1 MGLKHGCAAVFAA
14 LLLSGGAAQAQDV
27 TLTARD
33 GGITLDGS
41 LMGFDGE
48 FYRVETAYGLLT
60 VDGAGVICT
69 GPGCPDLTA
78 PLAVIRIMGAAD
90 AGMGLL
96 PGLFAAFAASRGME
110 FESGEAEG
118 GFAARVSDRATGQ
131 ALAKISF
138 AATTPA
144 EARAALSAGRAEL
157 VVSAVAETGFGARVL
172 GLDALIP
179 IVAADNPL
187 PRIATPDLARAL
199 AGEVDNWQGLG
210 GPDMPLVL
218 HALARESSLQE
229 ALEARL
235 GRPVAAAVVH
245 PDLASLAQAV
255 ARDPWALAIT
265 GQSAQ
270 GPARALPLTDSC
282 GFPLLPTRLGVKAED
297 YPLALPLYLLTPR
310 QRLPLFAREFLEFL
324 ALPEAQAAVAAAG
337 YVDRSPERQPL
348 TADGLRLINAIRGA
362 GDGIALPELKRL
374 AEVMA
379 GADRLS
385 LTFRF
390 EDGSST
396 LDAPSRENLNHLALL
411 VAVGQF
417 RGQEM
422 ILAGFS
428 DGSGDAATNLDLS
441 LARAAEV
448 AAALQLA
455 VPDMPEGQA
464 AARVEAFGEALPM
477 ACDTTAAGRRV
488 NRRVE
493 LWLRPAAG
501 NSTGS
506 SGP

>member
-1 MGLKHGCAAVFAA
+1 MGLKLWCAAVFAA
-14 LLLSGGAAQAQDV
+14 FTLCSAAFAQDV

-33 GGITLDGS
+33 GGITLDGT
-41 LMGFDGE
+41 LMGYDGE

-60 VDGAGVICT
+60 VDGEGVICT

-90 AGMGLL
+90 PGNGML
-96 PGLFAAFAASRGME
+96 PGLFSAFAASRGM
-110 FESGEAEG
+110 GIAVAPAEG
-118 GFAARVSDRATGQ
+118 GFAAEVTDPTTGQ

-138 AATTPA
+138 AGTTPD
-144 EARAALSAGRAEL
+144 EARAALVAGRAEL
-157 VVSAVAETGFGARVL
+157 VVSAVSEAGFGARVL

-179 IVAADNPL
+179 IVAADNDFA
-187 PRIATPDLARAL
+187 RIATADLARAL
-199 AGEVDNWQGLG
+199 SGEVANWQGLG

-218 HALARESSLQE
+218 HALSAETSVQE
-229 ALEARL
+229 ALAARL

-245 PDLASLAQAV
+245 EDLAGLAAAV
-255 ARDPWALAIT
+255 AKDPWALAIT
-265 GQSAQ
+265 GQSAV
-270 GPARALPLTDSC
+270 GAARALPLTDSC

-297 YPLALPLYLLTPR
+297 YPLAMPLYLLTPKR
-310 QRLPLFAREFLEFL
+310 RLPLFAREFLEFL

-337 YVDRSPERQPL
+337 YVDRSPERQAL

-362 GDGIALPELKRL
+362 GDGVGLPDLKRL
-374 AEVMA
+374 ADVMA

-396 LDAPSRENLNHLALL
+396 LDAHSRENLTHLAALM
-411 VAVGQF
+411 AVGAF

-428 DGSGDAATNLDLS
+428 DGAGDAAANLDLS
-441 LARAAEV
+441 LSRAAGV
-448 AAALQLA
+448 AAALKLA
-455 VPDMPEGQA
+455 APDLPEGQKLP
-464 AARVEAFGEALPM
+464 RVEAFGEALPM
-477 ACDTTAAGRRV
+477 ACDETAAGRRV

-493 LWLRPAAG
+493 LWLRPA
-501 NSTGS
+501 TGS
-506 SGP
+506 LLP